1 MKKIFLILIVFG
13 CSCKKSADQIPG
25 AAVDFYIYLSQ
36 PDFVHLN
43 TVGNYVYVTG
53 GVKGVIVY
61 HKTIDEFAA
70 FERACPYD
78 PNTSGAIVEIDSVS
92 LLNWVDYHCGSK
104 FNILDG
110 SVVNG
115 PSAYPMRAYAC
126 DYDGVSTLHIHN

>member
-1 MKKIFLILIVFG
+1 MTRIFLIVLILTA
-13 CSCKKSADQIPG
+13 SCKKSSDQIPG

-36 PDFVHLN
+36 PEFANLN
-43 TVGNYVYVTG
+43 TVGNHAYVTG

-61 HKTIDEFAA
+61 HKNIDEFVA

-78 PNTSGAIVEIDSVS
+78 PNESGAIIELDSVS
-92 LLNWVDYHCGSK
+92 TLDWIDYHCGSK

-110 SVVNG
+110 SIENG
-115 PSAYPMRAYAC
+115 PSTYPLRKYAC